1 MGDYDF
7 TTLNDKEF
15 EVLCLDLLNAKH
27 KLNLQAFKVGKD
39 KGVDLRY
46 STSKNNNEIIVQ
58 AKHYSG
64 SGYAQLKHTLKE
76 KELDKIKKLKP
87 NRYIIVT
94 SLPLSASDKD
104 ELKDIL
110 NPFVQN
116 SNDVFGKDDLNAILR
131 EHSEIEKNHFKLW
144 FSSIT
149 VLESIFNNAIEGRTK
164 HHLENIKGKIPL
176 YVLTQKLDVALNIL
190 QKEKLLLITGQPG
203 IGKTTLADILLFE
216 KAKNGFKVYKV
227 ENIREAEDVMSIESE
242 DKQLFYFD
250 DFLGSNYFEI
260 VSPHRTESQLTSFVE
275 RVKNTPNKY
284 LVLTTRTVILNYARE
299 KFEKISHS
307 RIVNHQFELKLT
319 DYTKYEKAQILYNHL
334 FFNKVNEALYESILN
349 EKFYRAI
356 IQHKNYTPRIM
367 EFITDKS
374 KIDSFTPDSYHQ
386 FIRNNLNNPK
396 EIWRYSLNNQIGYL
410 DKCLLLTLFSFQG
423 STSEQV
429 LVNAFENRLDYEK
442 KEHNQVIDSN
452 QFNQSIRILLDGFIS
467 STIVKSQGESRE
479 YSFINPSLT
488 DFLIGY
494 LSTSFQERKGIISSI
509 RYVEQLYR
517 FDSSKTTIPLEKEL
531 QIILRNKISKGE
543 LGFIEEQKESFSD
556 NERCG
561 SLLAIL
567 VKYCGETSIDTLLL
581 DNFKGINFSDRIWP
595 ILQKLQYVML
605 NLGDAPLTN
614 EYIKSQFEI
623 IIAGMIR
630 SISEVE
636 EAEKIP
642 ELFRKYEQDYD
653 KFTES
658 DEGFENLLEVID
670 SVLKTNEETLKDE
683 KESEIKDMSD
693 VDEIY
698 DEIYE
703 IEQDLKQTLFPNTT
717 FDYDFGIEAD
727 HSFWEDKIEENLK
740 RAAAEEAEAEMY
752 YEQYKENQFER
763 RSEDEAIDDL
773 FHKPN

>member
-1 MGDYDF
+1 MSDYDF
-7 TTLNDKEF
+7 STLNDKEF
-15 EVLCLDLLNAKH
+15 EILCLDLLNAKH

-46 STSKNNNEIIVQ
+46 STPKNNNEIVVQ

-76 KELDKIKKLKP
+76 KELDKVKKLNP
-87 NRYIIVT
+87 NRYIVVT
-94 SLPLSASDKD
+94 SLPLSASEKD

-110 NPFVQN
+110 NPFVQ
-116 SNDVFGKDDLNAILR
+116 SANDILGKDDLNAILR
-131 EHSEIEKNHFKLW
+131 EHSAIEKNHFKLW

-149 VLESIFNNAIEGRTK
+149 ILESIFNNAIEGRTK
-164 HHLENIKGKIPL
+164 HHLENIKRKIPL
-176 YVLTQKLDVALNIL
+176 YVLTQKLDIALKIL

-216 KAKNGFKVYKV
+216 KAKSGFKVYKV
-227 ENIREAEDVMSIESE
+227 ENIREAEDVISVESE

-260 VSPHRTESQLTSFVE
+260 VSSHKTESQLTSFVE

-284 LVLTTRTVILNYARE
+284 LVLTTRTVILNHAKE
-299 KFEKISHS
+299 KYEKISHS
-307 RIVNHQFELKLT
+307 KMVSHKFELKLT

-334 FFNKVNEALYESILN
+334 FFNRVNEDLYNSILN
-349 EKFYRAI
+349 EQFYRAI

-374 KIDSFTPDSYHQ
+374 KIDSFTPEAYQ
-386 FIRNNLNNPK
+386 QIILNNLNNPK
-396 EIWRYSLNNQIGYL
+396 EIWRYSFNNQIEYL

-423 STSEQV
+423 STPEQV
-429 LVNAFENRLDYEK
+429 LVNAFESRLNYEK
-442 KEHNQVIDSN
+442 EEHNQVIDSS

-467 STIVKSQGESRE
+467 STIVKSQGKSRE

-494 LSTSFQERKGIISSI
+494 VSESFQERKGIISSI
-509 RYVEQLYR
+509 KYVEQIYK
-517 FDSSKTTIPLEKEL
+517 FDPLKTTIPLEKEL
-531 QIILRNKISKGE
+531 QIILRNKISKAE
-543 LGFIEEQKESFSD
+543 LGFIEEVNENYTD
-556 NERCG
+556 NKRY
-561 SLLAIL
+561 STLLEIL
-567 VKYCGETSIDTLLL
+567 IKYCGETSIDSLLL
-581 DNFKGINFSDRIWP
+581 DNFKRIDFSSGVWP
-595 ILQKLQYVML
+595 ILQKMQYVLL
-605 NLGDAPLTN
+605 NLGDAPLTID
-614 EYIKSQFEI
+614 YIKNHFDTI
-623 IIAGMIR
+623 ITGLVR

-642 ELFRKYEQDYD
+642 EIFRKYEQDYD
-653 KFTES
+653 KYLES
-658 DEGFENLLEVID
+658 DEGFTNLLKVIE
-670 SVLKTNEETLKDE
+670 SVLKANEEALKDE
-683 KESEIKDMSD
+683 KEGEIKDTSD

-698 DEIYE
+698 DEIHD

-727 HSFWEDKIEENLK
+727 YGYWEEKIEENLE

-752 YEQYKENQFER
+752 FEQYKMDQFER
-763 RSEDEAIDDL
+763 RSEDDAIDDL
-773 FHKPN
+773 FHKPY